1 MAVLWGLPM
10 ILIMAF
16 TAGPDIGLTPVILI
30 GAIGAAFFGIA
41 WTAWFRSG
49 MRRLIRRIYEG
60 DPKIVPPP
68 PSGNYA
74 SRIMC
79 SMLRTPR
86 MSVGGHLY
94 VAKGQWVFVPHRK
107 NLKRHQAPI
116 HINADSTIGLAV
128 IQAKPNALARLFSA
142 GPTQSVRISET
153 REVYL
158 LQVPRAEDAVN
169 FLSSYTT

>member
-10 ILIMAF
+10 TLIMAF
-16 TAGPDIGLTPVILI
+16 TAGSTIGFIPIIII

-41 WTAWFRSG
+41 WTAWFRSS
-49 MRRLIRRIYEG
+49 MRGLIRRIHEG

-68 PSGNYA
+68 PPGNYA

-79 SMLRTPR
+79 SMLRTSR
-86 MSVGGHLY
+86 VSVGGHLY
-94 VAKGQWVFVPHRK
+94 VAKGRWVFVPHRK
-107 NLKRHQAPI
+107 NLKVHQAPI

-128 IQAKPNALARLFSA
+128 IQAQPNAFARLFSA
-142 GPTQSVRISET
+142 SPTPNVRVSET
-153 REVYL
+153 REVHPF
-158 LQVPRAEDAVN
+158 QVPRAEDAVN